1 MTMKTIPA
9 KQAKDQ
15 FGSLLETA
23 QREPVTITKQG
34 RPAAVVISLDEY
46 ERMGGE
52 RARLKRVVSD
62 LRQEAKE
69 SGLTEEIVQAIID
82 EH

>member
-1 MTMKTIPA
+1 MKTIPA

-15 FGSLLETA
+15 FGSLLEAA

-69 SGLTEEIVQAIID
+69 NGLTEEIVQAIID
-82 EH
+82 ER

>member
-1 MTMKTIPA
+1 MMKTIPA

-34 RPAAVVISLDEY
+34 RPAAVVLSLDEY

-62 LRQEAKE
+62 LRQNAEE
-69 SGLTEEIVQAIID
+69 SGLTEEILQTIID
-82 EH
+82 ER